1 MVLHLWVDTRC
12 GMLRADAASD
22 VCILLHTPSLT
33 RIPSYTLAWYA
44 QDSATAKRVAFDR
57 GVQTRC
63 VTLDGDD
70 FNPGGTLTGGSRAA
84 GGSVLT
90 RLVELTAA
98 EADLASHRAALD
110 AARKALRDMAAAA
123 KQHATCVQS
132 SSVQAVTGLLCSF
145 QLCYDIS

>member
-1 MVLHLWVDTRC
+1 MSAGARHLPKLCIGQVNPGALQYSYRRLCRLPALIVDQSSAVR
-12 GMLRADAASD
+12 RRSP
-22 VCILLHTPSLT
+22 H
-33 RIPSYTLAWYA
+33 A

-90 RLVELTAA
+90 RLVELSAA
-98 EADLASHRAALD
+98 ESDLASHRAALD
-110 AARKALRDMAAAA
+110 AAKKALRDMAAPA
-123 KQHATCVQS
+123 KQHATCVRPS
-132 SSVQAVTGLLCSF
+132 
-145 QLCYDIS
+145 